1 MNNVLV
7 FKGMAE
13 INKWR
18 NFYLLE
24 EEFLKWLDENGV
36 SLANDSDSTTY
47 IEKMVQGVR
56 LTKPPKYI
64 RQVLNLNHD
73 CYEEAQTRFADVRQA
88 FIDAKHDDG
97 IDDESKIRFPDR
109 FPIFIDSAAS
119 QINIIKNAA
128 YKSKVLKRNDT
139 QLTLFKCNVEAEHL
153 ALDMFDKISAVYPSA
168 EIFRSLLSKTIS
180 ISINGNDVLDK
191 FDASEI
197 TMREYTG
204 TQYRAKIVFDD
215 ERESEREKYGF
226 LIVPHSVAIF
236 DTVPQKRRNDAYKK
250 EDRLHAP
257 FIHYDLYKKM

>member
-1 MNNVLV
+1 
-7 FKGMAE
+7 MAE
-13 INKWR
+13 INSWR
-18 NFYLLE
+18 KFYLLE
-24 EEFLKWLDENGV
+24 EEFLKWLDENGL

-64 RQVLNLNHD
+64 RQVLLLTED
-73 CYEEAQTRFADVRQA
+73 LYQEAQTRFADVKQA
-88 FIDAKHDDG
+88 FLDAKIDDG
-97 IDDESKIRFPDR
+97 IDEAKIRFPDR

-168 EIFRSLLSKTIS
+168 EIFRSLLNKTIS

-197 TMREYTG
+197 TMREFTG

-236 DTVPQKRRNDAYKK
+236 NTVPQKRRNDAYKE

-257 FIHYDLYKKM
+257 FIHYDLYKKTK

>member
-1 MNNVLV
+1 MTLTMPDKLWPIFRLNPWLIKLLYRWAVSAFLSFAKKRGIDIGLFCVVHTFDRQLNWNV
-7 FKGMAE
+7 
-13 INKWR
+13 
-18 NFYLLE
+18 
-24 EEFLKWLDENGV
+24 
-36 SLANDSDSTTY
+36 
-47 IEKMVQGVR
+47 
-56 LTKPPKYI
+56 
-64 RQVLNLNHD
+64 
-73 CYEEAQTRFADVRQA
+73 
-88 FIDAKHDDG
+88 DAKLDDG
-97 IDDESKIRFPDR
+97 IDDEAKIRFPDR

-139 QLTLFKCNVEAEHL
+139 QLTLFKCDVETEHL

-236 DTVPQKRRNDAYKK
+236 NTVPQKRRNDAYKE

-257 FIHYDLYKKM
+257 FIHYDLYKRM

>member
-7 FKGMAE
+7 FKDMAE

-18 NFYLLE
+18 NFFVLE
-24 EEFLKWLDENGV
+24 EELLKWLDENGT
-36 SLANDSDSTTY
+36 SLVNDSGVNTY
-47 IEKMVQGVR
+47 IEKVVQGVR

-64 RQVLNLNHD
+64 RQVLLLTED
-73 CYEEAQTRFADVRQA
+73 LYEEAQTRFSDVKQA
-88 FIDAKHDDG
+88 FLDAKIDDG
-97 IDDESKIRFPDR
+97 IDEAKIRFPDR

-139 QLTLFKCNVEAEHL
+139 QLTLFNCDVNSEHL

-168 EIFRSLLSKTIS
+168 EIFRSLLSKEIS
-180 ISINGNDVLDK
+180 ISINGNDVLDR
-191 FDASEI
+191 FDANEI

-226 LIVPHSVAIF
+226 LIVSNKVDIYQ
-236 DTVPQKRRNDAYKK
+236 TVPQKRRKDAYKE

-257 FIHYDLYKKM
+257 FIHYDLYKKN

>member
-1 MNNVLV
+1 
-7 FKGMAE
+7 MAE
-13 INKWR
+13 INSWR
-18 NFYLLE
+18 KFYLLE
-24 EEFLKWLDENGV
+24 EEFLKWLDENGL

-64 RQVLNLNHD
+64 RQVLLLTED
-73 CYEEAQTRFADVRQA
+73 LYQEAQTRFADVKQA
-88 FIDAKHDDG
+88 FLDAKIDDG
-97 IDDESKIRFPDR
+97 IDEAKIRFPDR
-109 FPIFIDSAAS
+109 FPIFINSAAS

-153 ALDMFDKISAVYPSA
+153 ALDMFDKISAVYTSA

-236 DTVPQKRRNDAYKK
+236 NTVPQKRRNDAYKE

-257 FIHYDLYKKM
+257 FIHYDLYKKS